1 MSMRALLEGYPEG
14 QRLYVFTTEGHV
26 HVGVISNLIDDV
38 VFLTAPGGTPI
49 NLNLSDISGARPYV
63 DEPEEAQW

>member
-1 MSMRALLEGYPEG
+1 MTMRELLEGFPLG
-14 QRLYVFTTEGHV
+14 QRVYVFTTEGHV
-26 HVGVISNLIDDV
+26 HVGVIANLIDEV

-49 NLNLSDISGARPYV
+49 NLNLSDVSGVRPYI